1 MNKLLILLF
10 FICTS
15 CSHLG
20 IVSLSS
26 NIITYEKT
34 GKTNSE
40 IVVSMLLQKDC
51 KYIRVLEQRR
61 ICE

>member
-1 MNKLLILLF
+1 MNKLLTLLF
-10 FICTS
+10 FICAS

-20 IVSLSS
+20 VASLTS
-26 NIITYEKT
+26 NIVTYNNT

>member
-15 CSHLG
+15 CSHLA
-20 IVSLSS
+20 VTSFTS
-26 NIITYEKT
+26 NIITYEIT